1 MAGLDSAWMRFFPGL
16 NLSPCC
22 LSPLF
27 TKPLWTFS
35 FSDYEVWVTVPPPAW
50 SRQIRDRLRGVAPY
64 RYPPATSSRFSP
76 APGAGGACSFLCSAV
91 RERFVCGLVVFVVVV
106 LMVVVGVV
114 LVVVVLVGVGVVCR
128 LYLIPLSC
136 RMQQQR
142 CPIQ

>member
-1 MAGLDSAWMRFFPGL
+1 MRFFPGL
-16 NLSPCC
+16 DLSPCFR
-22 LSPLF
+22 PLV
-27 TKPLWTFS
+27 TKPLWTFG
-35 FSDYEVWVTVPPPAW
+35 FSDYEVWVTAPPPAW
-50 SRQIRDRLRGVAPY
+50 SKQIKDRLNGVAPY

-91 RERFVCGLVVFVVVV
+91 REHFVRGLVVFVVVV
-106 LMVVVGVV
+106 LVVAVG
-114 LVVVVLVGVGVVCR
+114 VVVLVGVGMVCR